1 MRSFV
6 LFTAAIA
13 VAAPL
18 AAAPPMQSIS
28 ANVDIA
34 DLNLASS
41 NGQRLLSH
49 RIASAVEQVC
59 GSYANAREQYE
70 QMRVDACRAAA
81 MADARRQIATKSTTL
96 RLAAADAR

>member
-1 MRSFV
+1 MRSFI

-13 VAAPL
+13 IAAPL
-18 AAAPPMQSIS
+18 QAAPVMQSITAS
-28 ANVDIA
+28 VDIA

-41 NGQRLLSH
+41 SGQRVLSH

-81 MADARRQIATKSTTL
+81 MADAHRQIASKSTVL